1 MILED
6 VVDYFREAP
15 PLSLLEPGTLMDL
28 ARRAGLD
35 FYPGDTPV
43 LGPGQAGE
51 GFVLVVKKGLLRVG
65 GEVYGEGAV
74 LGWSPGAGVVIEDA
88 VCYLLPP
95 GDVAEALRARPE
107 LLDFL
112 EGRLSAQVLEIG
124 LAGIVR
130 EIPAWLTRRPLATVS
145 AGDVVRVGEP
155 VPFDMSIRQ
164 AATVMTDTFRD
175 ALVVVGREGRPSGVV
190 TDRDFRIK
198 AVGGGMSPDAPV
210 EELMS
215 SPVVS
220 VDAGSSCF
228 DALMAMT
235 RHHLRHVVVMAGRIP
250 AGVLSAQ
257 ELLLKQVG
265 SPPALAARVARA
277 ATVEELAEV
286 SSLLD
291 QLALGLLRE
300 GARASSLGR
309 IVGGLREALAARAC
323 QLAEEILG
331 PPPCGYA
338 LMLLGRAARREGPAL
353 CPMWHAVVH
362 ECSMDA
368 RAADLWFERLGD
380 FLGEALEI
388 MHLSG
393 APGTPAAMDPAW
405 RGTLEEWRERLGAW
419 AAAGP
424 GGHAEPGHFDFRPVH
439 GQLWLAEALRSHL
452 AGLFGA
458 SGLSGTAAC
467 AMPSDSNHGA
477 GQDPEQDSGGDLAAR
492 LVDQVR
498 AWAMCAGITRIASV
512 ERAVALKELRPVG
525 PELAHALE
533 YLTAWQWVGEP
544 LRKSPMGKA
553 MERMCRNAARR
564 AHDEMV
570 AVVKP

>member
-15 PLSLLEPGTLMDL
+15 PLSLLEPGTLMTL

-35 FYPGDTPV
+35 FYPGGTAV

-51 GFVLVVKKGLLRVG
+51 GFVLVVKKGLLRVA
-65 GEVYGEGAV
+65 GEDYGEGSV
-74 LGWSPGAGVVIEDA
+74 LGWAPGAGVVIEDA

-95 GDVAEALRARPE
+95 GDVAEALRAHPE

-164 AATVMTDTFRD
+164 AAAVMTETFRD

-362 ECSMDA
+362 ECSMDS

-393 APGTPAAMDPAW
+393 APGTPAAMAFTW
-405 RGTLEEWRERLGAW
+405 RGTLEQWRGRLGRW
-419 AAAGP
+419 ASEAP
-424 GGHAEPGHFDFRPVH
+424 QDPGHFDFRPVH

-458 SGLSGTAAC
+458 SGLGGGAAAC
-467 AMPSDSNHGA
+467 AMP
-477 GQDPEQDSGGDLAAR
+477 PETAQDSGADLAAR
-492 LVDQVR
+492 LVDNVR
-498 AWAMCAGITRIASV
+498 TWAMCAGVTRIASV

-525 PELAHALE
+525 AELAHALE

-570 AVVKP
+570 AVVKS

>member
-6 VVDYFREAP
+6 VVDFFREAP
-15 PLSLLEPGTLMDL
+15 PLSLLEPGALMDL

-35 FYPGDTPV
+35 FYPGGTPV

-51 GFVLVVKKGLLRVG
+51 GFVLVVKKGLLRVD
-65 GEVYGEGAV
+65 GEDYGEGSV
-74 LGWSPGAGVVIEDA
+74 LGWAPGAGVVIEDA

-95 GDVAEALRARPE
+95 GEVAEALRARPE

-130 EIPAWLTRRPLATVS
+130 EIPAWMTRRPLATVS
-145 AGDVVRVGEP
+145 AGDVVRVGDP

-164 AATVMTDTFRD
+164 AAAVMTETFRD

-362 ECSMDA
+362 ECAMDA

-380 FLGEALEI
+380 FLNEALEI

-393 APGTPAAMDPAW
+393 APGSPAAMDPLW

-419 AAAGP
+419 AVEAP
-424 GGHAEPGHFDFRPVH
+424 KDPGHFDFRPVH
-439 GQLWLAEALRSHL
+439 GQLWLAEALRTHL

-458 SGLSGTAAC
+458 SGISGPAAC
-467 AMPSDSNHGA
+467 AML
-477 GQDPEQDSGGDLAAR
+477 PESAQDSGADLAAG

-498 AWAMCAGITRIASV
+498 AWAMCAGVTRIASV
-512 ERAVALKELRPVG
+512 ERASALKELRLVG
-525 PELAHALE
+525 AELAHALE

-544 LRKSPMGKA
+544 LRKTPMGNA